1 MDVWEFS
8 LINNCAINMK
18 GNITLSNKYTQR
30 NFQCNNQEILIFHKE
45 SREIEN
51 EDELS
56 ASVMYH

>member
-1 MDVWEFS
+1 
-8 LINNCAINMK
+8 MK